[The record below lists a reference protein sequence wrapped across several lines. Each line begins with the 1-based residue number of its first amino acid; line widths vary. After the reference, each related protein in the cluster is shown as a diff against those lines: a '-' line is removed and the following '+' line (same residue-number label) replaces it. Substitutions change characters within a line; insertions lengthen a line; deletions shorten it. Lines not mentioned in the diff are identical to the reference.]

1 MNVRIHIDGGA
12 RGNPGLGGA
21 GVLIESADDGK
32 TLYEAGVFLGKV
44 TNNVAEYRGLL
55 TGLAAAAELKAVEVD
70 VYSDSELLVRQM
82 TGQYRVKNAGLQ
94 ELYQE
99 ARQLVR
105 GLARCDFH
113 HVRREENTRADS
125 LVNLAIDCADDV
137 GGFVE

>member
-32 TLYEAGVFLGKV
+32 TLYETGVYLGKV

-55 TGLAAAAELKAVEVD
+55 TGLSAAAELKAVDVD

-82 TGQYRVKNAGLQ
+82 TGVYRVKNAGLQ
-94 ELYQE
+94 ALYQE

-105 GLARCDFH
+105 TFQRCDFH

-125 LVNLAIDCADDV
+125 LVNLAIDCASDI

>member
-12 RGNPGLGGA
+12 RGNPGPGGA

-32 TLYEAGVFLGKV
+32 TLYEAGVYLGKV
-44 TNNVAEYRGLL
+44 TNNVAEYKGLL
-55 TGLAAAAELKAVEVD
+55 TGLTAATELKAVEVD

-82 TGQYRVKNAGLQ
+82 TGEYRVKSAALQ

-105 GLARCDFH
+105 GLTRCDFH
-113 HVRREENTRADS
+113 HVRREDNTRADA